1 MRRKTACVSP
11 DTVPG
16 AANWCRGTLPA
27 RAMHSPLIDAEASA
41 LMPPSA
47 PVVVLAIGATK
58 AAVDA
63 ACAVAAAAVGASAGI
78 PVSPPPAL
86 VPNVAIMPPG

>member
-1 MRRKTACVSP
+1 MRQRIDDVSVTSIP
-11 DTVPG
+11 ADRWAVPVAGPG
-16 AANWCRGTLPA
+16 A
-27 RAMHSPLIDAEASA
+27 S
-41 LMPPSA
+41 
-47 PVVVLAIGATK
+47 VVVLAIGATK

>member
-1 MRRKTACVSP
+1 MNAAFCAP
-11 DTVPG
+11 ATVAPAVLPADKSLAGRASRPRLVAGDQPG
-16 AANWCRGTLPA
+16 A
-27 RAMHSPLIDAEASA
+27 S
-41 LMPPSA
+41 
-47 PVVVLAIGATK
+47 VVLITIGATK